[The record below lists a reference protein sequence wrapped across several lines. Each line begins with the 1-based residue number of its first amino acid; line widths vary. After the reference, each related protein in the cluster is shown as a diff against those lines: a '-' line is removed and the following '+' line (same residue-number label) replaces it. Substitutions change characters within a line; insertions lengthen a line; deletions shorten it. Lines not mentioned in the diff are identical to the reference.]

1 MKFFSN
7 FHPAALMLYFL
18 GVLLAAMFSGNPVI
32 LILALLGG
40 GSFAWLLSEPRERR
54 EDLGF
59 YLGLLVLVTL
69 TNPLFSH
76 NGVTPLFFL
85 NGNPVTLEAI
95 AYGFFTGLTVVS
107 VILWC
112 KCYNKVMSTD
122 KFLYLFGRVIPS
134 LSLVLSM
141 ALRYVPMLKRQAGK
155 VERAQKTMG
164 LYASDSRFDR
174 IRSKLMVFSSLVGW
188 SLENAVEVSR
198 SMRARGYG
206 LSGHTSY
213 SNYHFTGRDLLL
225 LGATILAMGLYFGT
239 SVLDLGRFSFYPA
252 ITALDTRPLALVQYI
267 AFGLLS
273 MAPALIETEETL
285 RWNYSRSKI

>member
-18 GVLLAAMFSGNPVI
+18 VVLLVAMFSGNPVI
-32 LILALLGG
+32 LVLALLGG
-40 GSFAWLLSEPRERR
+40 GSFAWILSEPRERR
-54 EDLGF
+54 SDLGF
-59 YLGLLVLVTL
+59 SLGMLVLVTL

-95 AYGFFTGLTVVS
+95 FYGLFMGLTVVS
-107 VILWC
+107 VIFWC
-112 KCYNKVMSTD
+112 KCYNKIMSTD
-122 KFLYLFGRVIPS
+122 KFLYLFGRAIPS

-141 ALRYVPMLKRQAGK
+141 ALRYVPMLKRQAVK

-188 SLENAVEVSR
+188 SLENAMEVSR

-213 SNYHFTGRDLLL
+213 SNYHYTSADFLL
-225 LGATILAMGLYFGT
+225 LGATVLAGGLYLCT
-239 SVLDLGRFSFYPA
+239 AALDFGRFSFYPA
-252 ITALDTRPLALVQYI
+252 ITALDARPLALVQYI

-273 MAPALIETEETL
+273 LAPALIETEETL

>member
-1 MKFFSN
+1 
-7 FHPAALMLYFL
+7 MLYFL
-18 GVLLAAMFSGNPVI
+18 VVLVIAMFSGSPVI
-32 LILALLGG
+32 LVLSLLGG
-40 GSFAWLLSEPRERR
+40 MSFAFLLSDPGERR
-54 EDLGF
+54 SDWGF
-59 YLGLLVLVTL
+59 SLGLLALVTL

-95 AYGFFTGLTVVS
+95 VYGFFMGLTVVS
-107 VILWC
+107 VIAWC
-112 KCYNKVMSTD
+112 KCFSRIMSTD

-141 ALRYVPMLKRQAGK
+141 ALRYVPMLKRQAKK
-155 VERAQKTMG
+155 VERSQKTMG
-164 LYASDSRFDR
+164 LYTSDSRFDR

-188 SLENAVEVSR
+188 SLENAMEVSR

-206 LSGHTSY
+206 LPGHTSY
-213 SNYHFTGRDLLL
+213 SNYHFTGADFLL
-225 LGATILAMGLYFGT
+225 LGATILAGGLYFG
-239 SVLDLGRFSFYPA
+239 SAALDFGGFSCYPA
-252 ITALDTRPLALVQYI
+252 ITPLDTRPLALVQYI

-273 MAPALIETEETL
+273 LAPALIETEETL